1 MATLRAIAIASPRAF
16 CYRLRMTATSLR
28 GRISVH
34 PRGFGFFTVD
44 VPTPTSAFIAPP
56 ELNPFLD
63 GDIVK
68 GDVTIS
74 DGGRSSATN
83 LTLVTRSRAEVFG
96 RVVTRANR
104 PYLSIDRSVANTDWP
119 LDGASRL
126 SEGTYVV
133 ADVSGDRLVVSRVV
147 PADSDIGI
155 ERCIARHGL
164 RAVFNAEVE
173 SAAEEAAKRPI
184 SMQLRR
190 DLRQLHTV
198 TIDAA
203 STRDID
209 DALSA
214 HPADADGALRVLVSI
229 ADVDAFLPDR
239 STLDREARLR
249 GTSVYLAGRV
259 LPMLPE
265 SLSADAASLLE
276 GKDRPALTVELRVDP
291 EGRITSV
298 DIYESLLRSH
308 ARLTYDAVDEF
319 LTEGHSPNVPA
330 AVEATLRWLRTAAA
344 RLSSVRQT
352 RGGVN
357 LAREEARIEVDA
369 RTGRPTAIA
378 AQRDTAA
385 HRLVERLMVAAN
397 EAVAGWLVARG
408 LPGIYRV
415 HDEPSAER
423 VEALAKVAHNFGFEA
438 GFGTRLTPRA
448 LAAFEAQF
456 KDGRFEPAIR
466 TVLGQALGPAR
477 YTPDPGPHFG
487 LGAPLYLHF
496 TSPIRRYADL
506 VVHRIIKRYL
516 EGHREYDELRAE
528 LAVLAAD
535 CDRSSAA
542 AGKAEAERY
551 RMLVA
556 RIYASRLGDEVFG
569 NIVALKPFG
578 LVVQIAGTGAT
589 GSIAIESLPGGPFRT
604 DIGAQALIGAGNRF
618 SVGDRIRAT
627 VASVNEELG
636 RIDLVLLT

>member
-1 MATLRAIAIASPRAF
+1 
-16 CYRLRMTATSLR
+16 MTAVAMR

-34 PRGFGFFTVD
+34 PRGFGFFVTD
-44 VPTPTSAFIAPP
+44 APSATSAFVTPP
-56 ELNPFLD
+56 DLNAFLH
-63 GDIVK
+63 GDIVTA
-68 GDVTIS
+68 DVATN
-74 DGGRSSATN
+74 GGRSSATN
-83 LTLVTRSRAEVFG
+83 LKLVTRSRAEVFG
-96 RVVTRANR
+96 HVVVRSGK

-133 ADVSGDRLVVSRVV
+133 AEVSGDRLVVSRVL

-173 SAAEEAAKRPI
+173 SAAEEAARRSI
-184 SMQLRR
+184 STNARR
-190 DLRQLHTV
+190 DLRHLRSV
-198 TIDAA
+198 TIDAE

-209 DALSA
+209 DALAA

-229 ADVDAFLPDR
+229 ADVDAFVPLR
-239 STLDREARLR
+239 SILDREARLR

-265 SLSADAASLLE
+265 SLSANAASLVE
-276 GKDRPALTVELRVDP
+276 GHDRPALTVEMRIDP

-319 LTEGHSPNVPA
+319 LTEGHSAGVPQP
-330 AVEATLRWLRTAAA
+330 VESTLRWLRTAAA
-344 RLSSVRQT
+344 RLTAVRQA

-357 LAREEARIEVDA
+357 VAREEARIEVDA
-369 RTGRPTAIA
+369 RTGQPTTITT
-378 AQRDTAA
+378 QRDTAA

-415 HDEPSAER
+415 HDEPSADR
-423 VEALAKVAHNFGFEA
+423 VETLAKVAHNFGFEA
-438 GFGTRLTPRA
+438 GFGPRLTPRG

-456 KDGRFEPAIR
+456 AEGRSEPAIR

-477 YTPDPGPHFG
+477 YTPEPGPHFG

-551 RMLVA
+551 RMLMA
-556 RIYASRLGDEVFG
+556 RMYAEKLGDEIVG
-569 NIVALKPFG
+569 NIVAVKPFG
-578 LVVQIAGTGAT
+578 LIVQIAGTGAT
-589 GSIAIESLPGGPFRT
+589 GSIAIDSLPGGPFRNDVT
-604 DIGAQALIGAGNRF
+604 AQALVGPGQKFA
-618 SVGDRIRAT
+618 VGDRVRAT
-627 VASVNEELG
+627 VAAVHEDLG
-636 RIDLVLLT
+636 RIDLVLVA